1 MLPRS
6 PSLNPAFNPDTGLV
20 GVRVPDCDLIRQVC
34 RLVSSPLA
42 LTSANPSSQ
51 ASTLRVE
58 EFRSLHSQVSA
69 AVVIITMIARCAAVA
84 GGGRGPAVGQQ
95 GGQHHRGPEQP
106 GPLHRHPARQRP
118 ADCGDHARPAWT
130 APAVA
135 LNNNTAAY
143 KFINRMFVTK
153 YKAIT

>member
-1 MLPRS
+1 MQVTLVFPRS

-58 EFRSLHSQVSA
+58 EFRSLHSQVSTA
-69 AVVIITMIARCAAVA
+69 LAIITITAPCAAVA
-84 GGGRGPAVGQQ
+84 GGGRGPAVGQP
-95 GGQHHRGPEQP
+95 GGQHHSGPEQP

-118 ADCGDHARPAWT
+118 ADGGDHARPARA

-135 LNNNTAAY
+135 HNNIGA
-143 KFINRMFVTK
+143 
-153 YKAIT
+153 